1 MINKGVQLN
10 ALLKKSLAEFI
21 GVAVFLT
28 AITASQPT
36 LKVVSLAIA
45 LGAMILVTGPISGG
59 HLNPAV
65 SLYFFIKKQITA
77 GTLFAYIA
85 AQLLGAVAGSALGAL
100 LLGKNLPGFSGSA
113 DALPAGYLAGEVLA
127 TAGLVW
133 IIATLVNNK
142 QGAWIPAAVAAWV
155 AAAANFTP
163 TGAQANPAV
172 TFGVMVQGVATNQG
186 LALIVAEAAG
196 LLLAVALLYIFN
208 SKAKKKSKKK

>member
-1 MINKGVQLN
+1 MN

-28 AITASQPT
+28 AITASAPG

-45 LGAMILVTGPISGG
+45 LGSMILVTGPISGG

-65 SLYFFIKKQITA
+65 SLYFYIKKQINA
-77 GTLFAYIA
+77 GELFSYIA

-100 LLGKNLPGFSGSA
+100 LLGKTLTGFAGASDNLPT
-113 DALPAGYLAGEVLA
+113 GYIAGEVLA

-172 TFGVMVQGVATNQG
+172 TFGVMVQGVASNQG
-186 LALIVAEAAG
+186 IALIVAEAAG
-196 LLLAVALLYIFN
+196 LLLAVALLYVFN
-208 SKAKKKSKKK
+208 SKTKKKAKKRSSKK